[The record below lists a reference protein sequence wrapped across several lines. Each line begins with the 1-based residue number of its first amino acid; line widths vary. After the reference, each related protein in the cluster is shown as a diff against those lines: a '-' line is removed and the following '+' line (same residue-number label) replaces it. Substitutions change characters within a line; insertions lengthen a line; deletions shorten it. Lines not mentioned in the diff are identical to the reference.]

1 VGSAQRSGMQ
11 CVTGLGRGAPTCRH
25 PKLVPV
31 SGAGLLLGQGGVP
44 GCHHRHHLER
54 GQDGGV
60 VKFHGTE
67 PPRSDMEAMIEA

>member
-1 VGSAQRSGMQ
+1 LAQ
-11 CVTGLGRGAPTCRH
+11 GAPTGCH
-25 PKLVPV
+25 PKLVQV
-31 SGAGLLLGQGGVP
+31 SGAASYLVKAAYLVV
-44 GCHHRHHLER
+44 HHRHHLER